1 MTIYYFESNN
11 RSVTSYYLGTIIEA
25 LSNCGFDVASLPD
38 ISAKHLWKL
47 SRRRAWFL
55 TTGHKDIATLS
66 IMGFG
71 NFIHWFQGL
80 PAEEDY
86 MRTHSLWRKHAL
98 GLLDRTSAKRCRF
111 AFFVSEQM
119 RDYYRTRFGAA
130 LPHSFVMPCFNEQ
143 LNPDAF
149 LTPGKYERNT
159 FCYVGSAIDAWQCFE
174 EMVTLYQHIE
184 ATHPDCQLK
193 IITRDTAEA
202 QAIANAHGLRNVV
215 IKSVEQQQVAHEIAD
230 CKFGLLLR
238 QHHIV
243 NHVATPTKMSN
254 YLANGVMPIFSDAL
268 SAYAPLAQ
276 QHPFMH
282 MVNESNMND
291 VVEQAI
297 GATYDPKQVLQTY
310 QTIFDSHFNHDK
322 YAEAIQSQ
330 LQQFFAHSL
339 A

>member
-25 LSNCGFDVASLPD
+25 LRNCGFHVAPLPD
-38 ISAKHLWKL
+38 ISVKHVWKL
-47 SRRRAWFL
+47 SRKRTWFL

-66 IMGFG
+66 MMGFG

-86 MRTHSLWRKHAL
+86 MRTHSLWRKRAI
-98 GLLDRTSAKRCRF
+98 GMLDRTSAKRCRF

-130 LPHSFVMPCFNEQ
+130 LPHSFIMPCFNEQ

-149 LTPGKYERNT
+149 FTPGKYEQNT
-159 FCYVGSAIDAWQCFE
+159 FCYVGSATDAWQCFD
-174 EMVTLYQHIE
+174 EMVTLYSQIE
-184 ATHPDCQLK
+184 AAHPDCRLK
-193 IITRDTAEA
+193 IITRDADEA
-202 QAIANAHGLRNVV
+202 QAIADAHDLRNVT

-230 CKFGLLLR
+230 CKFGFLLR
-238 QHHIV
+238 KNHIV
-243 NHVATPTKMSN
+243 NNVATPTKMAN

-282 MVNESNMND
+282 MVNESNVRDM
-291 VVEQAI
+291 VEQAVK
-297 GATYDPKQVLQTY
+297 ATYDPHQVLNAY
-310 QTIFDSHFNHDK
+310 QQIFDTHFNRSRYVTD
-322 YAEAIQSQ
+322 IQSQ
-330 LQQFFAHSL
+330 LQQFFDDRQE
-339 A
+339 